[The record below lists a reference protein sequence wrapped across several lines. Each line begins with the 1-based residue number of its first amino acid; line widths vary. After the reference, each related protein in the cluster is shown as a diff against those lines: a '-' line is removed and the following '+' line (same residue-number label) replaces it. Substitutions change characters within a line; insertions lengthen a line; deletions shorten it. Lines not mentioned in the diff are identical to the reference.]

1 MSVYRDTQGSVT
13 FSHPIAS
20 ALTATVKDAAGAVQY
35 TSDPITSIPDFTV
48 PGQNLFNADIPWTLT
63 QYDADYTITWSDGA
77 GFSREQSFQVVTP
90 IVSLDRLVAVYP
102 DQYAA
107 FGDLQ
112 DLERTIRRI
121 IQSYCGQVFGYSV
134 GTQTYVGNGTGK
146 IVLKQHCSKLMG
158 ALGGY
163 GMYPS
168 DWVAPDGSTNVN
180 GELNLERA
188 ATIEDGWSLLFNWPT
203 YLDVREAPPMEL
215 IQFTPAQDGTIR
227 VPRHVWRE
235 RDLGVQYQIY
245 GAWGYEAVPEDVQQA
260 ALLLANDY
268 IAGDSEYRDR
278 YLSILKIQQDSFTY
292 HPGAFRGTGNA
303 RADLLLGPY
312 RRQMGMTII

>member
-20 ALTATVKDAAGAVQY
+20 ALTATVKDAAGVVQY
-35 TSDPITSIPDFTV
+35 TSDPISSFPDFTV
-48 PGQNLFNADIPWTLT
+48 PGQNLFTLDVPWTLT

-77 GFSREQSFQVVTP
+77 DFSREQSFRVVTP

-102 DQYAA
+102 DQYAP

-112 DLERTIRRI
+112 DLERLVRHVIET
-121 IQSYCGQVFGYSV
+121 YCGQSFGYSV
-134 GTQTYVGNGTGK
+134 GTQTYVGTGTGK
-146 IVLKQHCSKLMG
+146 IILKQRANKLLG

-168 DWVAPDGSTNVN
+168 DWVAPDGSTNLN
-180 GELNLERA
+180 GELNLERVSI
-188 ATIEDGWSLLFNWPT
+188 IESGWSLLFNWPA

-215 IQFTPAQDGTIR
+215 IQFAPAQDGTIR
-227 VPRHVWRE
+227 VPRRVWKE
-235 RDLGVQYQIY
+235 RDKGVQYQID
-245 GAWGYEAVPEDVQQA
+245 ASWGYEVVPDDVQQA

-268 IAGDSEYRDR
+268 ITGDSDYRDR

-312 RRQMGMTII
+312 RRQTGMIVL